1 MADPQT
7 LTTGALLRGYRRGIF
22 PMAEGRDNPIL
33 HWVEPHL
40 RGILPLGGFHI
51 SRSLRRRILRGGY
64 QVTVN
69 RDFAAT
75 VAACADRPDTW
86 INAELTRL
94 YLALRAEGHAH
105 SLEVW
110 RGDKLI
116 GGVFGLTLGRV
127 FCGETMFSRE
137 VDGSKIALAYLVD
150 RLRQAGF
157 VLFDTQFLT
166 PHLATL
172 GGVEIPQAAYL
183 ALLKPALAGSAAD
196 FTAPTIPDPQLLMQ
210 RISQTS

>member
-1 MADPQT
+1 MAERQA
-7 LTTGALLRGYRRGIF
+7 LTPESMLRGYRRGIF
-22 PMAEGRDNPIL
+22 PMAEARDSPTL

-40 RGILPLGGFHI
+40 RGILPLDAFHI

-69 RDFAAT
+69 RAFAAT

-86 INAELTRL
+86 INAELARL
-94 YLALRAEGHAH
+94 YLALNAGGQAH

-110 RGDKLI
+110 RGDMLV
-116 GGVFGLTLGRV
+116 GGVFGITLGRV

-166 PHLATL
+166 PHLASL
-172 GGVEIPQAAYL
+172 GGVEIPQGAYL
-183 ALLKPALAGSAAD
+183 ARLEPALAGPAAD
-196 FTAPTIPDPQLLMQ
+196 FTAPATPDPQLLMQ